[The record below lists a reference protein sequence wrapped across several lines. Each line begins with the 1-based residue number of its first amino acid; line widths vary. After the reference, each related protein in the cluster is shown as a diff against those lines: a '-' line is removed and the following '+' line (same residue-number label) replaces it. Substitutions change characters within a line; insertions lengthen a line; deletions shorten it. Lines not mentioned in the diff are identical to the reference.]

1 MVFVGHAKLSLPGAP
16 ENVLVCLE
24 DSSVVDDEDVF
35 SALPVNTCL
44 VLLCGENTPGNSSVT
59 TCNTSHT
66 KQQRLAFCGG
76 NFLMFYENPPKRYL
90 FRFVLTFCLNVWM
103 CDEKIETFGWE
114 IMPRLH
120 LSLLELW

>member
-44 VLLCGENTPGNSSVT
+44 MLLCGENSSGNSSVT

-66 KQQRLAFCGG
+66 KQQRLAFSGG
-76 NFLMFYENPPKRYL
+76 NLVLREPTKEVFILLCFNLL
-90 FRFVLTFCLNVWM
+90 FKCLDV
-103 CDEKIETFGWE
+103 
-114 IMPRLH
+114 
-120 LSLLELW
+120 